1 MMSVELGLHN
11 IFQRFDSL
19 SVGDGKNI
27 SYFKKLARSFIRRRC
42 EWCIGIY
49 VGESLFDFGS
59 PNGMS
64 NPVLTAKDVTDVPA
78 LFVADPFMVCD
89 RNTWYM
95 FFEVLNGRDNQ
106 GDIGLATSDDG
117 FKWHYRQ
124 IVLDE
129 PFHLSYPYVFK
140 VDTDYYMIPESYEAN
155 SVRLYKA
162 VNFPTQWSFVKTL
175 LDGSDYVDSSIFYYN
190 DMWWLFTTSFKGNIL
205 CLYYA
210 SELMGNWIAHPR
222 SPVIQENFNIARPGG
237 RVVISDGRIFRY
249 TQDVE
254 GFYGNQVRVFEITEL
269 TTKSYQ
275 EVAVTHNSILKASGH
290 GWNKIG
296 MHNIDPHQTENG
308 QWLACVDGYRIVF
321 VFGFGNRY
329 NFIWRY

>member
-1 MMSVELGLHN
+1 MSLDLGLN
-11 IFQRFDSL
+11 KIFQKFDTL
-19 SVGDGKNI
+19 SVGNGKNI
-27 SYFKKLARSFIRRRC
+27 AFFKNLARSFLRRRC

-49 VGESLFDFGS
+49 VCQSLFNFDS
-59 PNGMS
+59 PDGIN
-64 NPVLTAKDVTDVPA
+64 NPVLTAKDITDVPA

-89 RNTWYM
+89 RNKWYM
-95 FFEVLNGRDNQ
+95 FFEVLNGRDNK

-117 FKWHYRQ
+117 LKWHYQQ

-129 PFHLSYPYVFK
+129 AFHLSYPYVFK
-140 VDTDYYMIPESYEAN
+140 GDDGYYMIPETYEAN

-162 VNFPTQWSFVKTL
+162 VNFPNQWSFVKTL
-175 LDGSDYVDSSIFYYN
+175 LEGSDYVDSSIFYCN
-190 DMWWLFTTSFKGNIL
+190 EMWWMFTTSFKGNIL
-205 CLYYA
+205 RLYYA
-210 SELMGNWIAHPR
+210 TDLIGNWIEHPK
-222 SPVIQENFNIARPGG
+222 SPVIQENLNIARPGG
-237 RVVISDGRIFRY
+237 RVVVNDGKIFRY

-254 GFYGNQVRVFEITEL
+254 DFYGNQVRVFEITEL
-269 TTKSYQ
+269 THTTYQ
-275 EVAVTHNSILKASGH
+275 EVAVTNNPIIKASGR

-321 VFGFGNRY
+321 VFGFGERY